1 MGKNWC
7 WTWGWGEKN
16 GDKKLEVVCLNFF
29 LKKKKAKWRQ
39 TSWPALKIVLTGMSQ
54 EFFPSFRPFGSSQK
68 KVLFHLWG
76 LTQKDGKNRLNTNET
91 MNKKWK
97 IKIKKSSIILIKP
110 SQELVKY
117 LKFNFKI
124 GIFDFWEGVFFFFF
138 RVFYIFRKKHLKN
151 EKPWISNS
159 GQNFVFSRT
168 YVS

>member
-1 MGKNWC
+1 MILHRFWKEEKKFLSGKSQN
-7 WTWGWGEKN
+7 
-16 GDKKLEVVCLNFF
+16 
-29 LKKKKAKWRQ
+29 LKKSFHYEGLPKEWYRPWIRHLR
-39 TSWPALKIVLTGMSQ
+39 SGLKLYIPLIT
-54 EFFPSFRPFGSSQK
+54 FFRHFSRPGYPP
-68 KVLFHLWG
+68 W
-76 LTQKDGKNRLNTNET
+76 
-91 MNKKWK
+91 
-97 IKIKKSSIILIKP
+97 IIP

-124 GIFDFWEGVFFFFF
+124 GIFDFWEGGFLFFF